1 MPKTL
6 LNKINFTS
14 YKKFAG
20 TEFLEIRPV
29 TILVGKNSSGKS
41 SITKLFPMLRCSLS
55 DFSLKGPL
63 SYKNDDVELS
73 SSFQGLSHN
82 GYSTGLAFGI
92 NLTNGINIQVEL
104 VAGKKGELIASVY
117 NLTWKGK
124 TYTLKLKSN
133 QETYACLEPL
143 KEYKVSDLSGFIH
156 RELFKDLELSTDFP
170 QDIDYIGPLRKMPER
185 TLTSNGT
192 DKYNYVGKDGIN
204 AYSMLYWDDT
214 LIKKVSLWFEENFDS
229 KVNIKSLTEPN
240 SYQILFNKPY
250 MGEYEVNIVDEG
262 MGIGQVFPIIV
273 RCLNKIEGSIIA
285 IEQPELHLH
294 PAAHES
300 LAKLFATTSKENNHS
315 YIVET
320 HSANL
325 LLGIQEAVVDS
336 NIDFSSDDVIIYF
349 VDEDESGSYLKQI
362 NIDENG
368 MLDDWPEGV
377 FNESYEII
385 SRINRKHKKL

>member
-1 MPKTL
+1 
-6 LNKINFTS
+6 
-14 YKKFAG
+14 
-20 TEFLEIRPV
+20 
-29 TILVGKNSSGKS
+29 
-41 SITKLFPMLRCSLS
+41 
-55 DFSLKGPL
+55 
-63 SYKNDDVELS
+63 
-73 SSFQGLSHN
+73 
-82 GYSTGLAFGI
+82 
-92 NLTNGINIQVEL
+92 
-104 VAGKKGELIASVY
+104 
-117 NLTWKGK
+117 
-124 TYTLKLKSN
+124 
-133 QETYACLEPL
+133 
-143 KEYKVSDLSGFIH
+143 
-156 RELFKDLELSTDFP
+156 
-170 QDIDYIGPLRKMPER
+170 
-185 TLTSNGT
+185 
-192 DKYNYVGKDGIN
+192 
-204 AYSMLYWDDT
+204 
-214 LIKKVSLWFEENFDS
+214 
-229 KVNIKSLTEPN
+229 
-240 SYQILFNKPY
+240 

-300 LAKLFATTSKENNHS
+300 LAKLIATTSKENNHS